1 MPNFV
6 QVYPNPVAGF
16 KVEPEE
22 IDENDP
28 SIVVESNATG
38 AVVTTYHV
46 NDGSNFYT
54 TGFSHTIKN
63 ADKVKPMI
71 YQVVTTDHGCKD
83 TAWKALNIKPSWVVY
98 IPNTFTPNGDGL
110 NDGFFAKGMGI
121 TQFNL
126 KIFDRWGHILFE
138 TNDINEAWD
147 GTTRGSAEPIKQD
160 VYVWKA
166 SVKDVFNNTHALTG
180 HVSLIK

>member
-1 MPNFV
+1 M
-6 QVYPNPVAGF
+6 
-16 KVEPEE
+16 
-22 IDENDP
+22 
-28 SIVVESNATG
+28 
-38 AVVTTYHV
+38 
-46 NDGSNFYT
+46 
-54 TGFSHTIKN
+54 
-63 ADKVKPMI
+63 KPMI
-71 YQVVTTDHGCKD
+71 YQVVTTDHGCRD